1 MRCQPARSIL
11 DEVMPRTTQ
20 EILDQAEELATRFER
35 HEPVEA
41 NLKDATALRTVHAAF
56 QARADA
62 ERLLSEAVAGA
73 RQDGH
78 SWAAIGT
85 MLGTSGEA
93 ARQRYGCAAA
103 SNVVEEAASTVN
115 A

>member
-1 MRCQPARSIL
+1 MRCQPDRSIL
-11 DEVMPRTTQ
+11 GEEMPRTTQ
-20 EILDQAEELATRFER
+20 EILDQAEELATRFEQ
-35 HEPVEA
+35 HEPIKA
-41 NLKDATALRTVHAAF
+41 NVKDATALRTVHAAF

-62 ERLLSEAVAGA
+62 EWQLSEAVVGA

-103 SNVVEEAASTVN
+103 SNDVKEAASTVN

>member
-1 MRCQPARSIL
+1 
-11 DEVMPRTTQ
+11 MPRTMQ
-20 EILDQAEELATRFER
+20 EILEQAEELATRFEQ

-41 NLKDATALRTVHAAF
+41 NVKDATALRTVYAAF

-62 ERLLSEAVAGA
+62 EQQLSEAVAEA

-103 SNVVEEAASTVN
+103 SKDVEEAASPVN

>member
-1 MRCQPARSIL
+1 M
-11 DEVMPRTTQ
+11 Q
-20 EILDQAEELATRFER
+20 EILDQAEELATRFEQ

-41 NLKDATALRTVHAAF
+41 NVKDASALRTVFAAF

-62 ERLLSEAVAGA
+62 ERQLSEAVAEA
-73 RQDGH
+73 RQGGH
-78 SWAAIGT
+78 SWAAIGA

-103 SNVVEEAASTVN
+103 SDALVEAASAVD